1 MSIVLAHIT
10 TLIKAITNHKKD
22 VTDEKKIGS
31 TIHYVRDRLH
41 WLLRTDIFADDIFA
55 GEKRVAKTDNLHR
68 HRTVPSNSS

>member
-41 WLLRTDIFADDIFA
+41 WLLRTDSFADDIFA
-55 GEKRVAKTDNLHR
+55 GEKRVA
-68 HRTVPSNSS
+68 